1 MTRLTREQAAILG
14 CYTGICFGPF
24 DDVHKKAEEL
34 LDRPIW
40 ANEFALPDLWAQIK
54 AKVEPEFMAIA
65 AVEDE
70 PC

>member
-24 DDVHKKAEEL
+24 GDVHKKAEEL

-40 ANEFALPDLWAQIK
+40 THEFGLPDLWAQIK

-65 AVEDE
+65 AMEDE